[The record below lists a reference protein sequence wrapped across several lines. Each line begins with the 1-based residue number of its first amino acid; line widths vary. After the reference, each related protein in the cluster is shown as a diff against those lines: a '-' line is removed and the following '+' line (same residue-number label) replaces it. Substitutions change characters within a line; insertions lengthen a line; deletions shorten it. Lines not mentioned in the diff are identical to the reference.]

1 MQGTNKVILLGTLG
15 ADPELRVLPS
25 GDAVC
30 NMSVATNKAWQDK
43 QTKEMKKRTEWHKVV
58 AYKRLAENVS
68 AYLKKGS
75 KVYLEGEL
83 QTRSYETGDGIKKY
97 STEII
102 MQNITF
108 IESIEKPSNQ
118 PVNNNVN
125 YATAAGEDEFSD
137 DIPF

>member
-125 YATAAGEDEFSD
+125 YATAAGEGEFSD